1 MTMGVRENKVETY
14 LREQIKL
21 HFNGDTRKWVSPGR
35 DGVMDQICF
44 IDPEWFVEVKTIDGD
59 HTTAQK
65 REANRLIKLG
75 ARVVIVWG
83 HAGVDKFIYWLQAN
97 KHTQPQVQVIFR

>member
-1 MTMGVRENKVETY
+1 MGVRENKVETY
-14 LREQIKL
+14 LRDQIKL

-44 IDPEWFVEVKTIDGD
+44 INPEWFVEVKTIDGD
-59 HTTAQK
+59 HEDYQI

-75 ARVVIVWG
+75 ARVAVVWG
-83 HAGVDKFIYWLQAN
+83 HAGVDKFIEWLKVN
-97 KHTQPQVQVIFR
+97 RHTQPLIQVVFK